1 MIATMTHPRQLLQF
15 ALLALSLCWVTIAPA
30 RTATEVPPPDFRK
43 LVKQNEPTVVNISTT
58 QTPNRKNPTRIPG
71 LPGQPGA
78 DNPYLEFFKRFFQDR
93 PELPS
98 DRQANSLGSGFIL
111 SPDGYILTNAHV
123 AQDADKIIVRLSD
136 QRERPAKVIGVDEM
150 TDVAVLKIEGEDLPA
165 VKIGDSDALEVG
177 EWVLAIGSPF
187 GLEHTATQGIVSA
200 VGRNLPS
207 GTYVPFIQS
216 DVAVNPGSSGG
227 PLFNLRGEVVGINSQ
242 IYSSTGGYMGLSFA
256 IPIKLAMQVVEQL
269 KSTGEVT
276 RGWLGVLLQAV
287 NNDLADAF
295 KLDRPRGALVAQIL
309 PDSPAASAGFKQGDI
324 ILRYGGEPVEDS
336 SQLPRM
342 IGVTPVGKTVP
353 MSILRNGEPLE
364 IKATIARLEA
374 TEETGFHH
382 GRIQRPALANHRR
395 RSEQRTAPHPG
406 RGRTGGTGHHAR
418 RRAGRQRRP
427 VSGRHHPASQSYT
440 PVKSANQFV
449 ELAKELPKG
458 KAVPLLVR
466 RETNRCIWPCA
477 CPNEENDPQRTP
489 MNPNNCL
496 DFENPSPNW
505 RRCSRSCGISAPSR
519 ISISR

>member
-1 MIATMTHPRQLLQF
+1 MTHPRHLFQF
-15 ALLALSLCWVTIAPA
+15 VLLALSLCWVTVAPA
-30 RTATEVPPPDFRK
+30 RAVTETPLPDFRK

-58 QTPNRKNPTRIPG
+58 QTPSRKSATRIPG
-71 LPGQPGA
+71 LPGQPGG

-93 PELPS
+93 PELPGEH
-98 DRQANSLGSGFIL
+98 QANSLGSGFIL

-136 QRERPAKVIGVDEM
+136 QRERPAKLIGVDEM
-150 TDVAVLKIEGEDLPA
+150 TDVALLKIDGENLPA

-227 PLFNLRGEVVGINSQ
+227 PLFNLRGEVIGINSQ

-256 IPIKLAMQVVEQL
+256 IPIKLAMRVVEQI

-342 IGVTPVGKTVP
+342 IGVTPVGKTVA

-374 TEETGFHH
+374 SEETVSTMDEFNDPLL
-382 GRIQRPALANHRR
+382 RITVADLSN
-395 RSEQRTAPHPG
+395 EQRRALG
-406 RGRTGGTGHHAR
+406 ADERGVLVTTLDEGPAAN
-418 RRAGRQRRP
+418 AGLYP
-427 VSGRHHPASQSYT
+427 DDIILEVNYT
-440 PVKSANQFV
+440 PVKSASQFV
-449 ELAKELPKG
+449 ELVKELPKD
-458 KAVPLLVR
+458 KAIPVLVR
-466 RETNRCIWPCA
+466 RD
-477 CPNEENDPQRTP
+477 NESLYLAIRMPEQ
-489 MNPNNCL
+489 
-496 DFENPSPNW
+496 
-505 RRCSRSCGISAPSR
+505 G
-519 ISISR
+519 